1 MYLSSTRR
9 RILAVTVA
17 NAHPHPR
24 RLTKHPAYDTPAAG
38 TTTAAAPIALSDPYP
53 AVYHAGSFPWLLSA
67 ERQRIPLDPLAT
79 GGREAS
85 LPMAA
90 RRYLSRALNRQI
102 ALAAL
107 GAQAMEDIAAGAAMA
122 LEHIAELFSGSESSE
137 ELRLALTGPLFA
149 RFQDELGRLARD
161 NVRLVLEV
169 KHVNSSDIRTI
180 RTQIGSAVG
189 TIDQAKASGLR
200 AGLARQA
207 VQVNDVLGVVHAQK
221 AEDVD
226 SSFKDLVSALGG
238 GEPVRIR
245 VDVEVNT
252 DMRYRLIGGKDGCST
267 TIVDDDA
274 TRNTMV
280 TLESSIIDG
289 TSPLEWRVAD
299 LDYLLSSEQRIRQE
313 FSEANSI

>member
-1 MYLSSTRR
+1 
-9 RILAVTVA
+9 
-17 NAHPHPR
+17 
-24 RLTKHPAYDTPAAG
+24 
-38 TTTAAAPIALSDPYP
+38 
-53 AVYHAGSFPWLLSA
+53 
-67 ERQRIPLDPLAT
+67 
-79 GGREAS
+79 
-85 LPMAA
+85 MAA

-137 ELRLALTGPLFA
+137 ELQRALTGPLFA

-169 KHVNSSDIRTI
+169 KHVNSSNIRTI

-207 VQVNDVLGVVHAQK
+207 CPGQRCSW
-221 AEDVD
+221 E
-226 SSFKDLVSALGG
+226 SSMRRRQRTWTARFKDLVSALGG

-289 TSPLEWRVAD
+289 ASPLEWRVAD